1 MPNRIIKESICT
13 SDSIASLSDFQESFF
28 YRLIVNCDDYGR
40 MDARP
45 AILKA
50 RLYPLRERLTLK
62 DIQSALRALA
72 DVGCVEVYL
81 VDGKPY
87 LRLPSW
93 EVHQQIRAKK
103 SKYPAPDSDLQSQDS
118 VCNQLISDD
127 CKCHRNPIQSE
138 SESEST
144 RESESEDSPE
154 PQAASVPPV
163 ITFPLNTGEEFP
175 IFPAQVAEFESLYP
189 AVDVMQELRNYRGWC
204 LNNPKKRKTRS
215 GIMRSVNTWLSRE
228 QDKPHFSTGVQ
239 SAKKSEGEQLLDMI
253 ARGEFDE

>member
-13 SDSIASLSDFQESFF
+13 SDSIASLSDFHEAFF
-28 YRLIVNCDDYGR
+28 YRLIVNCDDFGR

-72 DVGCVEVYL
+72 DVGCVEVYE

-103 SKYPAPDSDLQSQDS
+103 SKYPAPESI
-118 VCNQLISDD
+118 CNQMISTDS
-127 CKCHRNPIQSE
+127 KCLCNPIQSE
-138 SESEST
+138 SESNFCAE
-144 RESESEDSPE
+144 PE
-154 PQAASVPPV
+154 TASAPPA
-163 ITFPLNTGEEFP
+163 ILLPLNDGSDYPVSQEQCQEW
-175 IFPAQVAEFESLYP
+175 AGLYP
-189 AVDVMQELRNYRGWC
+189 AVDVIQQLRNMRGWL
-204 LNNPKKRKTRS
+204 LNNPAKKKTRR
-215 GIMRSVNTWLSRE
+215 GITRFINGWLARE
-228 QDKPHFSTGVQ
+228 QDKGGYVRTG
-239 SAKKSEGEQLLDMI
+239 SAFGPPDRVDKPAKRGKVCLDENGEEV
-253 ARGEFDE
+253 AVFDDE